1 MTNTKQTAA
10 NNAFLIRVK
19 HTMNTPIFK
28 KVSEIYNASGEP
40 AAIEYLRKF
49 FTVEA
54 QPRMI
59 AKFTGIAE

>member
-10 NNAFLIRVK
+10 NNAFLVRVK

-28 KVSEIYNASGEP
+28 KVSEICNASGET
-40 AAIEYLRKF
+40 AAIDYLRKF
-49 FTVEA
+49 FTAEA

-59 AKFTGIAE
+59 ARFTGHVE